1 MPIEPFVRLFIPNLL
16 KRFCLIVILLGSG
29 LFSFCQSS
37 EINRI
42 KEQLPLIEDSTRYA
56 DAINRLSTIY
66 YITNLDSCYY
76 LASDAYRLSLK
87 LKYKKGMADA
97 MNNLGI
103 YYSLRTNTYLAT
115 KYYNQSLQIYKQLN
129 DQENI
134 AQLTLN
140 IGLEFY
146 SRGKT
151 DVAEEYMCQAFDMG
165 SRLKND
171 SIQSIIIANLLYY
184 SKGLSKDSIKTLMS
198 QGKAIA
204 TKYNDKRVL
213 VEYAMI
219 RSMYLLNEGRND
231 SAVDV
236 LKSVEKESIEERY
249 NFELVGIYTLLGQA
263 LAGKNPEKSV
273 DYYKS
278 ALTIARDNDFIDLYL
293 TSAETLYKIY
303 TQNEDYH
310 AAGTYAE
317 IIASALKEYRRMVE
331 QSSVTYFEYADTKQ
345 QLEAQKKESR
355 YRGVANILLSIF
367 IAAVIVL
374 LAILYRSYQTNKR
387 FTVALKS
394 LNNRIYRKNRQ
405 LEENNRFK
413 DRLISLLAHDFRQ
426 PFVSL
431 TSLIT
436 VLRDHEALTKQEME
450 KVLES
455 IENSSRSSV
464 EIFENILSWIKKQL
478 SGFVYDPVEL
488 NLKDMIDEAT
498 TPFDMLMKEKNV
510 VLINNINHNT
520 VAFADKEM
528 LQFINRNLIHNAI
541 KFSKPDSEI
550 HVNATRNE
558 KELIVSIRDF
568 GAGMTKEKLDSL
580 FNFFTTKTYSN
591 NTEKGAGVA
600 LIICKDFLDK
610 MQGSMW
616 AQSELGKGSTFYFS
630 FPVKVNKHAVVQ

>member
-1 MPIEPFVRLFIPNLL
+1 MPIEPIVRLFIPNLL
-16 KRFCLIVILLGSG
+16 KRLCLIVILLGFG
-29 LFSFCQSS
+29 LFCFCQSS

-42 KEQLPLIEDSTRYA
+42 KEQLPLIKDSTSYA

-76 LASDAYRLSLK
+76 LASDAYRLSQT

-140 IGLEFY
+140 IGLEFH
-146 SRGKT
+146 SRGKA
-151 DVAEEYMCQAFDMG
+151 DVAEEYMCQAFELG

-184 SKGLSKDSIKTLMS
+184 NKGLSRDSVKTLIRM
-198 QGKAIA
+198 GTAIA
-204 TKYNDKRVL
+204 TKYNDRRVL

-219 RSMYLLNEGRND
+219 RSMFLLNEGRND
-231 SAVDV
+231 SAVAV
-236 LKSVEKESIEERY
+236 LTSVEHESVEERY
-249 NFELVGIYTLLGQA
+249 NFELVGIYKLLGQA
-263 LAGKNPEKSV
+263 LAGKDPAKSV
-273 DYYKS
+273 EYYKS

-303 TQNEDYH
+303 MQNQDYH
-310 AAGTYAE
+310 GAGIYAE

-331 QSSVTYFEYADTKQ
+331 ESSVTYFEYADTKQ

-394 LNNRIYRKNRQ
+394 LNNRIYRKNRL

-464 EIFENILSWIKKQL
+464 EIFENILAWIKKQL

-498 TPFDMLMKEKNV
+498 TPFDVLLKEKNV
-510 VLINNINHNT
+510 TVINNINHNT
-520 VAFADKEM
+520 IAFADKEM

-550 HVNATRNE
+550 HVDVTRNE

-591 NTEKGAGVA
+591 NAEKGAGVA

-630 FPVKVNKHAVVQ
+630 FPVKVNNHVVV